1 MSRPHDARAVRSRD
15 ALRRAL
21 LELAETAQFD
31 QISIRDITTAADVSY
46 PVFYRRYA
54 SKEELLRD
62 VAEEEVRRLLSLTSS
77 AGDGG
82 SAAAENMTPLCE
94 YVHGHRKLWKA
105 LLTSG
110 VAPAMREEFM
120 RIARDL
126 PASYH
131 KRKASIPYDLSLA
144 YVTSGIFTILAWWL
158 GQPEDYPIENVAKFL
173 NALVIQP
180 TRPHNKYLP

>member
-31 QISIRDITTAADVSY
+31 QISIRDITTAAEVSY

-54 SKEELLRD
+54 SKEDLLRD
-62 VAEEEVRRLLSLTSS
+62 VAEEEVRRLLSLSSS
-77 AGDGG
+77 AGDDGP
-82 SAAAENMTPLCE
+82 AAAENMVPLCE
-94 YVHGHRKLWKA
+94 YVHAHRKLWKA

-110 VAPAMREEFM
+110 VAPVMRTEFM
-120 RIARDL
+120 RIARDV
-126 PASYH
+126 PPSQH
-131 KRKASIPYDLSLA
+131 KRKSTIPHDLALA
-144 YVTSGIFTILAWWL
+144 YVTGGIFEILAWWL
-158 GQPEDYPIENVAKFL
+158 GQPEDYPIDKVAKFL

-180 TRPHNKYLP
+180 TRPHNRYLP